1 MIVDFHTH
9 ILPPSF
15 QERRA
20 EIAERDAT
28 FAALFANDDARM
40 ATADDLID
48 AMDQDGV
55 DTSVVLGYGWC
66 DKDVARESND
76 YLLASAERFPG
87 RIVPFCSVHP
97 RWGRAALEEVERC
110 VEAGAAGI
118 GELHPTSQRI
128 ALGRDRALAKLMA
141 LAAERGLPVVVHGSE
156 PVGHAYAGKGTTHPA
171 ELLALICRFPKT
183 TIVCAHWGGGL
194 PFYALMPEVRA
205 ALANVYFDSA
215 ASPFLYEPGVFGA
228 VAGTAGTERMLFG
241 SDFPLMRA
249 HRVAAEAIDG
259 LPAKDAAEVLGG
271 NAARLLGP
279 KLLASNP

>member
-15 QERRA
+15 HERRA
-20 EIAERDAT
+20 AIAERDAT
-28 FAALFANDDARM
+28 FAALFADDGARM
-40 ATADDLID
+40 ATADELIA
-48 AMDQDGV
+48 AMDEDGV
-55 DTSVVLGYGWC
+55 DTSVALGYGWC
-66 DKDVARESND
+66 DPDVARESND
-76 YLLASAERFPG
+76 YLLESAERFPG

-110 VEAGAAGI
+110 VERGAAGI

-128 ALGRDRALAKLMA
+128 ALGRDRPLAKLMA

-156 PVGHAYAGKGTTHPA
+156 PVGHAYAGKGTTHPDA
-171 ELLALICRFPKT
+171 LLALIQRFPET
-183 TIVCAHWGGGL
+183 RIVCAHWGGGL

-205 ALANVYFDSA
+205 ALANTYFDSA
-215 ASPFLYEPGVFGA
+215 ASPFLYGPGVFAA

-241 SDFPLMRA
+241 SDFPLLRA
-249 HRVAAEAIDG
+249 RRVAKEVIDG

-271 NAARLLGP
+271 NAARLLGLEP
-279 KLLASNP
+279 

>member
-15 QERRA
+15 RPRRA
-20 EIAERDAT
+20 AIAERDAT
-28 FAALFANDDARM
+28 FAALFASGDAPM
-40 ATADDLID
+40 ATADELVA
-48 AMDQDGV
+48 AMDEDGV
-55 DTSVVLGYGWC
+55 DVSVALGYGWC
-66 DKDVARESND
+66 DPDVARESND
-76 YLLASAERFPG
+76 YLLEAAQRFPG

-110 VEAGAAGI
+110 VERGAAGI
-118 GELHPTSQRI
+118 GELHPSTQRI
-128 ALGRDRALAKLMA
+128 ALGRDRGLAKLMA
-141 LAAERGLPVVVHGSE
+141 LAAERELPVVVHGSE
-156 PVGHAYAGKGTTHPA
+156 PVGHAYAGKGATHPDA
-171 ELLALICRFPKT
+171 LLAFVERFPET
-183 TIVCAHWGGGL
+183 RIVCAHWGGGL

-241 SDFPLMRA
+241 SDFPLLRA
-249 HRVAAEAIDG
+249 RRVAKEAIDG

-279 KLLASNP
+279 KLLGSDP

>member
-15 QERRA
+15 RQRRA
-20 EIAERDAT
+20 AIAQRDAT
-28 FAALFANDDARM
+28 FAALFASGDARM
-40 ATADDLID
+40 ATADELVA
-48 AMDQDGV
+48 AMDEDGV
-55 DTSVVLGYGWC
+55 DVSVALGYGWC
-66 DKDVARESND
+66 DPDVARESND
-76 YLLASAERFPG
+76 YVLEAAQRFPG

-110 VEAGAAGI
+110 VERGAAGI
-118 GELHPTSQRI
+118 GELHPSTQRI
-128 ALGRDRALAKLMA
+128 GLGRDRGLAKLMA
-141 LAAERGLPVVVHGSE
+141 LAAERELPVVVHGSE
-156 PVGHAYAGKGTTHPA
+156 PVGHAYAGKGATHPDA
-171 ELLALICRFPKT
+171 LLAFVERFPET
-183 TIVCAHWGGGL
+183 RIVCAHWGGGL

-215 ASPFLYEPGVFGA
+215 ASPFLYEPGVFGT

-241 SDFPLMRA
+241 SDFPLLRA
-249 HRVAAEAIDG
+249 RRVAKEAIDG

-279 KLLASNP
+279 KLLGSDP